1 MTDTR
6 IIIIGAGMAGIAMT
20 VQLQR
25 RLGCYDYEVYDKWQT
40 PGGTWAQNTYPN
52 LSCDVPSELRRR
64 CDSAHLSV
72 LLTRFDVVLLL
83 LLLPKS
89 RLD

>member
-1 MTDTR
+1 M
-6 IIIIGAGMAGIAMT
+6 IVGAGMAGIAMA

-52 LSCDVPSELRRR
+52 LSCDVPSEVGRLGG
-64 CDSAHLSV
+64 LTNPWI
-72 LLTRFDVVLLL
+72 LLTQANVVLLL
-83 LLLPKS
+83 LLLS
-89 RLD
+89 ES